1 MLNTGQDGA
10 YGTREIIE
18 PAHSDHWEQARVL
31 LQEYLGSLQIDA
43 GFLNIEQE
51 VRNLPGG
58 YASTRG
64 GFWMAR
70 IQNLWAGCCALAP
83 LDGTD
88 YANACELRR
97 LYVRPAMRNQN
108 LGLML
113 TECAL
118 DRARIHGYK
127 HVLLDTLSDMETA
140 RTLYQGLGF
149 REIPPYYFNPIP
161 GAHYL
166 MATL

>member
-10 YGTREIIE
+10 YGAREIIE
-18 PAHSDHWEQARVL
+18 PAHADDWEQARAL
-31 LQEYLGSLQIDA
+31 LQEYLDSLQIDA

-51 VRNLPGG
+51 VTNLPGG
-58 YASTRG
+58 YAAARG

-97 LYVRPAMRNQN
+97 LYVRPAMRKQN

-127 HVLLDTLSDMETA
+127 HVLLDTLNGMETA
-140 RTLYQGLGF
+140 RSLYQGLGF

>member
-1 MLNTGQDGA
+1 VNRRVLHAPDARDIVEPSN
-10 YGTREIIE
+10 GTEW
-18 PAHSDHWEQARVL
+18 DQARTL
-31 LQEYLGSLQIDA
+31 LQEYLDSLSIEA
-43 GFLNIEQE
+43 GFLNIREE
-51 VRNLPGG
+51 VASLPGE
-58 YASTRG
+58 YAATRG

-70 IQNLWAGCCALAP
+70 IADDWAGCCALAP

-97 LYVRPAMRNQN
+97 LYVRPAMRQQN

-113 TECAL
+113 TERAL
-118 DRARIHGYK
+118 DRARVHGYK
-127 HVLLDTLSDMETA
+127 HVLLDTLSDMEAA
-140 RTLYQGLGF
+140 RALYQGLGF
-149 REIPPYYFNPIP
+149 KEIPPYYFNPIA

>member
-1 MLNTGQDGA
+1 MVNTRHGGPEA
-10 YGTREIIE
+10 AREIIE
-18 PAHSDHWEQARVL
+18 PATAGDWEHARTL
-31 LQEYLGSLQIDA
+31 LQEYLDSLEIDTA
-43 GFLNIEQE
+43 FLHIEAE
-51 VRNLPGG
+51 VASLPGC
-58 YASTRG
+58 YAAARG

-70 IQNLWAGCCALAP
+70 VNGVWAGCCALAP
-83 LDGTD
+83 VDGTD

-97 LYVRPAMRNQN
+97 LYVRPAMRKQN

-118 DRARIHGYK
+118 DRARLHGYK
-127 HVLLDTLSDMETA
+127 HVLLDTLSDMEAA
-140 RTLYQGLGF
+140 RALYQGLGF
-149 REIPPYYFNPIP
+149 KEIPPYYFNPIA